1 MNIFEISDLK
11 FKYSN
16 NESLVLDIPQLNIKQ
31 GQSVFLYGPSGSG
44 KSTLLEILAA
54 VAAPQSGKIQIL
66 NQDMSVLSNT
76 EKDQFRS
83 QHIGYIFQQFNLVPY
98 LSVEENINLPFL
110 FNKKNKSE
118 KIYSRLVSA
127 LNIKNIEHKKVN
139 QLSIGQQ
146 QRVAAARALVF
157 QPEIILADEPTS
169 ALDFNHR
176 ESFIKI
182 LFELSAEQNSTLVF
196 VSHDMTLKPLFNT
209 ALDLTAIN
217 KIKLQ
222 ESSLI

>member
-16 NESLVLDIPQLNIKQ
+16 NETLVLDIPQLNIKQ

-44 KSTLLEILAA
+44 KSTLLEVLAA
-54 VAAPQSGKIQIL
+54 VATPQSGEIQIL

-110 FNKKNKSE
+110 FNKKIRSE

-182 LFELSAEQNSTLVF
+182 LFELSVEQNSTLVF
-196 VSHDMTLKPLFNT
+196 VSHDMTLKPLFST
-209 ALDLTAIN
+209 ALDLAAMN
-217 KIKLQ
+217 KTKIV

>member
-1 MNIFEISDLK
+1 MSIFEIRDLK
-11 FKYSN
+11 FKYSD
-16 NESLVLDIPQLNIKQ
+16 NETLVLDIPQLNIKQ
-31 GQSVFLYGPSGSG
+31 GQSVFMYGPSGSG

-54 VAAPQSGKIQIL
+54 VAAPLAGTVKIL
-66 NQDMSVLSNT
+66 NQDMSKLSNT

-83 QHIGYIFQQFNLVPY
+83 RHIGYIFQQFNLVPY

-110 FNKKNKSE
+110 FNKKIRSE

-127 LNIKNIEHKKVN
+127 LNIKNIESKKVN

-169 ALDFNHR
+169 ALDYNHR
-176 ESFIKI
+176 ESFIKV

-196 VSHDMTLKPLFNT
+196 VSHDMTLKSLFNT

-217 KIKLQ
+217 KTQIL
-222 ESSLI
+222 ESEI

>member
-11 FKYSN
+11 FKYSD
-16 NESLVLDIPQLNIKQ
+16 NETLVLDIPQLNIKQ
-31 GQSVFLYGPSGSG
+31 GQSVFMYGPSGSG

-54 VAAPQSGKIQIL
+54 VAKPQSGTVKIL
-66 NQDMSVLSNT
+66 NQDMLRLSNT

-98 LSVEENINLPFL
+98 LSVEENIILPFL
-110 FNKKNKSE
+110 FNKKKQSE
-118 KIYSRLVSA
+118 KIYSRLVLA
-127 LNIKNIEHKKVN
+127 LNIKNIQHKKVN

-157 QPEIILADEPTS
+157 QPEVILADEPTS
-169 ALDFNHR
+169 ALDFNRR

-209 ALDLTAIN
+209 AIDLTAIN
-217 KIKLQ
+217 RTQLL
-222 ESSLI
+222 ESQV

>member
-1 MNIFEISDLK
+1 MSIFEIRDLK
-11 FKYSN
+11 FKYSD
-16 NESLVLDIPQLNIKQ
+16 NETLVLDIPQLNIKQ
-31 GQSVFLYGPSGSG
+31 GQSVFMYGPSGSG
-44 KSTLLEILAA
+44 KSTLLEIFAA
-54 VAAPQSGKIQIL
+54 VAAPLAGTVKIL
-66 NQDMSVLSNT
+66 NQDMSKLSNT

-83 QHIGYIFQQFNLVPY
+83 RHIGYIFQQFNLVPY

-110 FNKKNKSE
+110 FNKKIRSE

-127 LNIKNIEHKKVN
+127 LNIKNIESKKVN

-169 ALDFNHR
+169 ALDYNHR
-176 ESFIKI
+176 ESFIKV

-196 VSHDMTLKPLFNT
+196 VSHDMTLKSLFNT

-217 KIKLQ
+217 KTQIL
-222 ESSLI
+222 ESEI

>member
-11 FKYSN
+11 FKYAQS
-16 NESLVLDIPQLNIKQ
+16 SQTVLDIPQLNIKQ
-31 GQSVFLYGPSGSG
+31 GQSIFLYGPSGSG

-54 VAAPQSGKIQIL
+54 VTQPQAGQIKIL
-66 NQDMSVLSNT
+66 SQDMSALSASQ
-76 EKDQFRS
+76 KDQFRS
-83 QHIGYIFQQFNLVPY
+83 KHIGYIFQQFNLIPY
-98 LSVEENINLPFL
+98 LSVAENINLPFL
-110 FNKKNKSE
+110 FNQKKKNE
-118 KIYSRLVSA
+118 KIYSRLIAA

-169 ALDFNHR
+169 ALDYNHR

-209 ALDLTAIN
+209 ALDLTALN
-217 KIKLQ
+217 KAKNM
-222 ESSLI
+222 EVGG

>member
-1 MNIFEISDLK
+1 MSIFEISDLK
-11 FKYSN
+11 FKYSG
-16 NESLVLDIPQLNIKQ
+16 NETLVLDIPQLNIKQ
-31 GQSVFLYGPSGSG
+31 GQSIFMYGPSGSG
-44 KSTLLEILAA
+44 KSTFLEILAA
-54 VAAPQSGKIQIL
+54 VAAPLSGTVKIL
-66 NQDMSVLSNT
+66 NQDMSNLSNT

-83 QHIGYIFQQFNLVPY
+83 RHIGYIFQQFNLVPY

-110 FNKKNKSE
+110 FNKKIRSE

-127 LNIKNIEHKKVN
+127 LNIKNIESKKVN

-169 ALDFNHR
+169 ALDYNHR

-196 VSHDMTLKPLFNT
+196 VSHDMTLRSLFNT

-217 KIKLQ
+217 KTKTL
-222 ESSLI
+222 ESEI

>member
-11 FKYSN
+11 FKYAQS
-16 NESLVLDIPQLNIKQ
+16 SQTVLDIPQLNIKQ
-31 GQSVFLYGPSGSG
+31 GQSIFLYGPSGSG

-54 VAAPQSGKIQIL
+54 VTQPQAGQIKIL
-66 NQDMSVLSNT
+66 SQDMSALSASQ
-76 EKDQFRS
+76 KDQFRS
-83 QHIGYIFQQFNLVPY
+83 KHIGYIFQQFNLIPY
-98 LSVEENINLPFL
+98 LSVAENINLLFL
-110 FNKKNKSE
+110 FNQKKKNE
-118 KIYSRLVSA
+118 KIYSRLIAA

-169 ALDFNHR
+169 ALDYNHR

-182 LFELSAEQNSTLVF
+182 LFELSAEQNSTLDF

-209 ALDLTAIN
+209 ALDLTALN
-217 KIKLQ
+217 KAKNM
-222 ESSLI
+222 EVGG